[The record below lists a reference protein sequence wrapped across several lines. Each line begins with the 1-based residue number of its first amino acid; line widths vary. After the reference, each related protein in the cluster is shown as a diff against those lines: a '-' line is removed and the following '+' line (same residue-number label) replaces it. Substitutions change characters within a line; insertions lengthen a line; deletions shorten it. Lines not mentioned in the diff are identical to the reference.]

1 MPSGDSSPHR
11 PPVSELDWE
20 HQYRIV
26 SSEFPPI
33 NFFETLVEPG
43 LMEELFYLEGLTN
56 DRLRDAVGA
65 IALVDPEDRVSGP
78 GSSPVMA
85 AFTHIGVESRFSDG
99 SFGVYYAAK
108 SLRTAI
114 EETKFHR
121 ARFLAYTRE
130 DAGEIGAQQATL
142 IHLDLLNSIALF
154 ANSLDARVPEIGDTL
169 TLRDALA
176 LALLEARG
184 FSAEDFARS
193 HPGGSLGRRLFTRVS
208 DIMRTGD
215 ALPVSPATTTLADAI
230 VEMSRKGMGMTAIVD
245 GDGRVEG
252 IFTDGDLRRC
262 LDQVRDVAAVK
273 IAQLMTRN
281 PRMVAPGRLAVDCVE
296 AMETPPKVSQL
307 LVVDGQ
313 RRLVGALHLH
323 DLFRARIV

>member
-1 MPSGDSSPHR
+1 MPSGDSSPPR

-43 LMEELFYLEGLTN
+43 LMEELFHIEGLTN
-56 DRLRDAVGA
+56 DRLRDEAGA

-121 ARFLAYTRE
+121 ARFLGYTQE
-130 DAGEIGAQQATL
+130 DAGEI
-142 IHLDLLNSIALF
+142 
-154 ANSLDARVPEIGDTL
+154 
-169 TLRDALA
+169 
-176 LALLEARG
+176 
-184 FSAEDFARS
+184 
-193 HPGGSLGRRLFTRVS
+193 
-208 DIMRTGD
+208 
-215 ALPVSPATTTLADAI
+215 
-230 VEMSRKGMGMTAIVD
+230 
-245 GDGRVEG
+245 
-252 IFTDGDLRRC
+252 DLRVYVGEVAKP
-262 LDQVRDVAAVK
+262 LHDVR
-273 IAQLMTRN
+273 
-281 PRMVAPGRLAVDCVE
+281 E
-296 AMETPPKVSQL
+296 AEY
-307 LVVDGQ
+307 G
-313 RRLVGALHLH
+313 HLH
-323 DLFRARIV
+323 DPNDWGPSQAFGLEMRAVRSWGVVYRSVRDPGGECIAALRPPAITIPRQGPHLSYVWDGARIVRVYQKTLIQ